1 MIRVL
6 IVEDDY
12 RIAEL
17 HREYTQ
23 RVPGFSVVG
32 QASTGAEGIR
42 LAGRTRPDLVLLD
55 VYLPDMTGLE
65 VLSALRGAG
74 QPEIDVIAITAARD
88 VETLRSAMQSGVVH
102 YLIKPFRFA
111 AFEEKLK
118 SYAALRDRMGRIT
131 EADQHDVDRL
141 YGLLRPTPT
150 AQDLPKGLSMP
161 TLALVEGAM
170 SQGSSGLS
178 AEEVAQKAGISRVTA
193 RRYLDHLAQVGRV
206 EVRMRYGSRG
216 RPEHRYRLSAAPLSS

>member
-6 IVEDDY
+6 IIEDDF

-23 RVPGFSVVG
+23 RVEGFSVVG

-42 LAGRTRPDLVLLD
+42 LAARSRPDLVLLD
-55 VYLPDMTGLE
+55 VYLPDMTGLD
-65 VLSALRGAG
+65 VLSALRQPG
-74 QPEIDVIAITAARD
+74 QPEVDVIAITARD
-88 VETLRSAMQSGVVH
+88 VETLRSAMQSGVVY

-118 SYAALRDRMGRIT
+118 SYAVLRDRMGKIT
-131 EADQHDVDRL
+131 EADQRDVDKL
-141 YGLLRPTPT
+141 YSLLRPTLT

-161 TLALVEGAM
+161 TLALVEGAVG
-170 SQGSSGLS
+170 QASSGLS
-178 AEEVAQKAGISRVTA
+178 AEEVAQK
-193 RRYLDHLAQVGRV
+193 GRHQP
-206 EVRMRYGSRG
+206 GHGPALPGPPGPG
-216 RPEHRYRLSAAPLSS
+216 RSG

>member
-6 IVEDDY
+6 IIEDDY

-17 HREYTQ
+17 HREYTE
-23 RVPGFSVVG
+23 RVEGFSVVG

-42 LAGRTRPDLVLLD
+42 LAGRGRPDLGLLD
-55 VYLPDMTGLE
+55 IYLPDMTGLE
-65 VLSALRGAG
+65 VLAALRRPG
-74 QPEIDVIAITAARD
+74 QPDVDVIAITAARD
-88 VETLRSAMQSGVVH
+88 VETLRSAMQSGVVY

-118 SYAALRDRMGRIT
+118 SYRALRDRMGKII
-131 EADQHDVDRL
+131 EADQRDVDRL
-141 YGLLRPTPT
+141 YSLLRPTPSP
-150 AQDLPKGLSMP
+150 QDLPKGLSMP
-161 TLALVEGAM
+161 TLDLVEGAV
-170 SQGSSGLS
+170 SQASGGLS

-216 RPEHRYRLSAAPLSS
+216 RPEHRYRLSAAPLSR